1 MTSSSFSTV
10 NPATGEQIETFSFF
24 TSKETETVLARAE
37 KTFQSLRRMS
47 VHQRAQLL
55 SNLAVTLRK
64 NKDQL
69 AKVITIEMGK
79 ITAEA
84 LAEIEKCATEADW
97 YAEHGPQMLA
107 DAPAATGLV

>member
-1 MTSSSFSTV
+1 MTSSTFSTV

-24 TSKETETVLARAE
+24 TSKETEAVLARAE
-37 KTFQSLRRMS
+37 KTFQFFRKLS

-64 NKDQL
+64 NKDRL
-69 AKVITIEMGK
+69 TKVITTEMGK

-84 LAEIEKCATEADW
+84 EAEIEKCAMEADW
-97 YAEHGPQMLA
+97 YAEH
-107 DAPAATGLV
+107 